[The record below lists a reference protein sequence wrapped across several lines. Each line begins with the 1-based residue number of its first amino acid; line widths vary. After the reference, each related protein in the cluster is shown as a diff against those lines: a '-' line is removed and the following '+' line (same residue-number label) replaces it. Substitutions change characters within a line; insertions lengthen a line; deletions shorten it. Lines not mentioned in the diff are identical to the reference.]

1 MNFLFSFSLASTV
14 SIFASSLS
22 RLAASVSLA
31 TSSTNR
37 RSFSR
42 FSSSLNSRASLSSSS
57 LRRCSRNSF
66 RSRSSSSSSSS
77 SLPAYLRLSY
87 VLPKSYSYS
96 SFSFSSSRFRLKSIQ
111 SNPSFGTF
119 IVVPPKS
126 SSFDNFSY
134 KLAFVSNVVFSLSSS
149 LTSFKFRSRTP
160 LFSFN
165 NSLFSFE
172 IRFVVGLFPLVV
184 VSAVVP
190 PAVPVVVEE
199 GLRNAVSDFN
209 FAFSASKNTKED
221 WVIFSIGFR
230 FRGRKEPEA
239 SHPRFSFSF
248 VFLRF

>member
-42 FSSSLNSRASLSSSS
+42 ISSSLNSRASLSSSS

-87 VLPKSYSYS
+87 ALPKSYSYS

-111 SNPSFGTF
+111 SNPSFGIF
-119 IVVPPKS
+119 IVVVPPKS

-149 LTSFKFRSRTP
+149 LTSFPFRSRTP

-165 NSLFSFE
+165 NSRFAFE
-172 IRFVVGLFPLVV
+172 IIRFFVGLFPLFVV
-184 VSAVVP
+184 VSS
-190 PAVPVVVEE
+190 VVVVAEEE
-199 GLRNAVSDFN
+199 G
-209 FAFSASKNTKED
+209 
-221 WVIFSIGFR
+221 
-230 FRGRKEPEA
+230 
-239 SHPRFSFSF
+239 
-248 VFLRF
+248 